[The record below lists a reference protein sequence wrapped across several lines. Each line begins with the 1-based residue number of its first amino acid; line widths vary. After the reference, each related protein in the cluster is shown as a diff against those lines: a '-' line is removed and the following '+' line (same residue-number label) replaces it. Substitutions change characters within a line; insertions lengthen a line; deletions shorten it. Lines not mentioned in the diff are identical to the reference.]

1 MTKALKQSAKVRTNA
16 TPNSICK
23 IQIEAVKFSAL
34 WSSYP
39 KTGTPYLDAKG
50 KVPPGYENQCD
61 LPPAA
66 IPINWREV
74 QGVAG

>member
-1 MTKALKQSAKVRTNA
+1 MTKALRQSATVRTNA

-50 KVPPGYENQCD
+50 KVPTGYEN
-61 LPPAA
+61 
-66 IPINWREV
+66 
-74 QGVAG
+74 